1 MATIKDIAKKAG
13 VAQGTV
19 SNVLNGKGNVSS
31 DKIRRVLEAARQLGY
46 VPNER
51 AALLRKGTNDCLAL
65 VMPDSR
71 ARQYEDFYFSFKDY
85 AQEHGYLVSRHLTN
99 ENSPESEVAA
109 FSEAKVRQVKGI
121 ACISAVAGTA
131 SETVIYK
138 KQWDFW
144 GKWNRIQIM
153 GLIFRYFC
161 GPENRFPSDF
171 IGFDYE
177 KAGQAMAEKA
187 LQAGYRS
194 ICLLTGNPDYSSEKD
209 FCRGFLTRMEG
220 SACQVIQIWTDS
232 FRKYQNIMQIFN
244 GTLPQAFFIS
254 NYGFA
259 ESAKD
264 MCTTFY
270 GKEEGSPDIY
280 TVSPLFTIPENDF
293 IKYEMNY
300 RQLGKRAAK
309 MLIQKAEETGG
320 EEKIAEE
327 HTAEESAAE
336 EKGLWGKM
344 PESSVTENH
353 VNRMMVGDGFQNW
366 FVNIRKP
373 ESSQPLNI
381 VTLDSPEAY
390 IMKTFSR
397 LFTQKTGVDVN
408 VCILSYDEIY
418 EAFNS
423 LDETSRFDIL
433 RLDMTWLSWFAQKLL
448 RPLSEI
454 DEDIENSLGQ
464 YVEGVPEHY
473 CRVNDQI
480 YALPVTPSV
489 QILYYRKDLFES
501 PICKRT
507 YFEQFHEEL
516 QPPKTFEEYNRIATF
531 FTRDLTPSSPVP
543 YGSTITLGSTGVAGS
558 EFLARLFAIQENL
571 YGADGQIHLDSP
583 ACQQALTE
591 LVELRQCT
599 SPEYCGWWTQTAK
612 RFAEG
617 NFAMSILYS
626 NYASDLS
633 SHSSHVVGNVGYSMM
648 PGNNPVLGGGS
659 LGVSKYC
666 KRPKDALSFIK
677 WMCSEPLC
685 SASALLGSTSPCRRT
700 YDNYE
705 VLHNYPWLKLSR
717 HCFPISKGNRLPAEL
732 SVPFDERKFLSILGL
747 AVKNA
752 YTGIVTP
759 KEALS
764 DAQMQFSN
772 YFKTP
777 LEKL

>member
-1 MATIKDIAKKAG
+1 
-13 VAQGTV
+13 
-19 SNVLNGKGNVSS
+19 
-31 DKIRRVLEAARQLGY
+31 
-46 VPNER
+46 
-51 AALLRKGTNDCLAL
+51 
-65 VMPDSR
+65 
-71 ARQYEDFYFSFKDY
+71 
-85 AQEHGYLVSRHLTN
+85 
-99 ENSPESEVAA
+99 
-109 FSEAKVRQVKGI
+109 
-121 ACISAVAGTA
+121 
-131 SETVIYK
+131 
-138 KQWDFW
+138 
-144 GKWNRIQIM
+144 
-153 GLIFRYFC
+153 
-161 GPENRFPSDF
+161 
-171 IGFDYE
+171 
-177 KAGQAMAEKA
+177 
-187 LQAGYRS
+187 
-194 ICLLTGNPDYSSEKD
+194 
-209 FCRGFLTRMEG
+209 
-220 SACQVIQIWTDS
+220 
-232 FRKYQNIMQIFN
+232 
-244 GTLPQAFFIS
+244 
-254 NYGFA
+254 
-259 ESAKD
+259 
-264 MCTTFY
+264 
-270 GKEEGSPDIY
+270 
-280 TVSPLFTIPENDF
+280 
-293 IKYEMNY
+293 
-300 RQLGKRAAK
+300 
-309 MLIQKAEETGG
+309 MLIKKAEETGG
-320 EEKIAEE
+320 EEKTAEE
-327 HTAEESAAE
+327 YTAEESTAE
-336 EKGLWGKM
+336 KKGLWGGM
-344 PESSVTENH
+344 PESSESENH

-480 YALPVTPSV
+480 YALPVTPSA

-516 QPPKTFEEYNRIATF
+516 QPPKTFEEYNRIAAF